1 MLFKKQFLAYWKDGG
16 GDREKWGG
24 WHVYAKRNKLGWSQ
38 PSKAPVAPFDKNLS
52 PLSDIDVELEEICSR
67 QVGLSTKV
75 RLTLL

>member
-24 WHVYAKRNKLGWSQ
+24 WYVYAKRNKLGWSQ
-38 PSKAPVAPFDKNLS
+38 PKLQLLLLAKILS

>member
-1 MLFKKQFLAYWKDGG
+1 MGWLACLCKEEQAGL
-16 GDREKWGG
+16 
-24 WHVYAKRNKLGWSQ
+24 VST
-38 PSKAPVAPFDKNLS
+38 KAPVASFDKNLS

>member
-24 WHVYAKRNKLGWSQ
+24 WYVYAKRNKPGWSQ
-38 PSKAPVAPFDKNLS
+38 PKLQLLLLTKILS

-67 QVGLSTKV
+67 RVGLSTKV